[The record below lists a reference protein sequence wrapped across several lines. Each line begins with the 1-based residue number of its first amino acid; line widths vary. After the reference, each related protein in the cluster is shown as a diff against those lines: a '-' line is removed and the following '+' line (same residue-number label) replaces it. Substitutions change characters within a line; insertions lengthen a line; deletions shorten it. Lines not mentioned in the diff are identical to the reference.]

1 MVMFVFKESIKLISR
16 AKFSFVLSLIS
27 TSISV
32 LLITVSVMLIQF
44 SDQFQSR
51 LKSDIKINI
60 FLKDDLTQGSI
71 SQIEQELKNKEYVNR
86 LRFIDKNEAAE
97 NFIKETG
104 EDFRKLLDYNP
115 LPASFVVKLNEPF
128 IVLDTLDSIVAD
140 ISNIKGIDEVVY
152 QDQFTSKVLSVVDNI
167 KKYIFM
173 ITAALFLISI
183 YIVYSTVKLII
194 NSKYEELET
203 MKLVGAKIS
212 TIKLPILLNGL
223 LIGIFA
229 GIISLSVFLLFT
241 GYFTGYLK
249 QLKIFA
255 INIQFYEIILLL
267 TGPLLG
273 FFISLFS
280 LRKVSLKI

>member
-1 MVMFVFKESIKLISR
+1 MMTFVLKEAFKLISR
-16 AKFSFVLSLIS
+16 AKSSFILSLIS

-32 LLITVSVMLIQF
+32 MLITASVMLIQL
-44 SDQFQSR
+44 SDQFQSK
-51 LKSDIKINI
+51 LKNNIKINI
-60 FLKDDLTQGSI
+60 FLKDEL
-71 SQIEQELKNKEYVNR
+71 SQNSVNKIEQELKNKEYVNR
-86 LRFIDKNEAAE
+86 LRYIDKDEAAE
-97 NFIKETG
+97 NFISETG

-115 LPASFVVKLNEPF
+115 LPASFTIKLNETF
-128 IVLDTLDSIVAD
+128 ISLDTLNNIVAA
-140 ISNIKGIDEVVY
+140 ISRIEGVDEVIY
-152 QDQFTSKVLSVVDNI
+152 QDQFVNKVLSFLDNI

-173 ITAALFLISI
+173 VTAALFLISI

-212 TIKLPILLNGL
+212 TIKLPILLNGF

-229 GIISLSVFLLFT
+229 GIISLSGFLLFIN
-241 GYFTGYLK
+241 YFTDYVGSF
-249 QLKIFA
+249 KIFE
-255 INIQFYEIILLL
+255 INTLFYETILLI

-280 LRKVSLKI
+280 LRRLSLKI

>member
-1 MVMFVFKESIKLISR
+1 MIVFVLKESIKLISR
-16 AKFSFVLSLIS
+16 AKLSFVLSLVS

-32 LLITVSVMLIQF
+32 LLITISVILIQL

-60 FLKDDLTQGSI
+60 FLKNNLTPKSI
-71 SQIEQELKNKEYVNR
+71 SKIEQELKNKEYINR
-86 LRFIDKNEAAE
+86 MRFIDKDKAAE
-97 NFIKETG
+97 TFIKETG

-115 LPASFVVKLNEPF
+115 LPASFVVILNEPF
-128 IVLDTLDSIVAD
+128 LVPDTLNSIVAD
-140 ISNIKGIDEVVY
+140 ISRIEGIDEVVY
-152 QDQFTSKVLSVVDNI
+152 QDKFANKVLSVLDNT

-173 ITAALFLISI
+173 ITAALFLVSI

-223 LIGIFA
+223 LIGILA
-229 GIISLSVFLLFT
+229 GIISLLVFLLLA
-241 GYFTGYLK
+241 GYFTNYLDS
-249 QLKIFA
+249 LNIFE
-255 INIQFYEIILLL
+255 INIRIYGIILLL

-280 LRKVSLKI
+280 LRKISLKI